1 MFFYED
7 LVKAI
12 GKKEI
17 KLEKDIYKFSLNL
30 RTKIIKLGTGL
41 PLILIG
47 LYYMSEI
54 INKKISFAGILGALI
69 FYTGIL
75 VVQEV
80 FTFKLIIDIKND
92 EIITKTFKFNISSID
107 SIELKKMVIPNTK
120 KIEACLDIITT
131 EKKQYI
137 IPLVMNKKI
146 EFCAILRELERE
158 KFKIIKDDI

>member
-7 LVKAI
+7 LVKNVE
-12 GKKEI
+12 KKEVNLD
-17 KLEKDIYKFSLNL
+17 KEKYKFSLNF
-30 RTKIIKLGTGL
+30 RTKIIKIGTGL

-47 LYYMSEI
+47 LYYMADI
-54 INKKISFAGILGALI
+54 VNKKLSISAILGALI

-75 VVQEV
+75 IVQEV
-80 FTFKLIIDIKND
+80 FTFRLIIDKKND
-92 EIITKTFKFNISSID
+92 EIITKTFRFNISSID
-107 SIELKKMVIPNTK
+107 SIELKKMVIPRTK
-120 KIEACLDIITT
+120 KIEACLDIITV

-146 EFCAILRELERE
+146 EFCAILRELKRE